1 MPMKEITHFLYQNL
15 TALIRHL
22 RLFSPHEKLVI
33 GVSGG
38 TDSLALAHILADLC
52 HNLQLEIHIATFN
65 HGLRPEA
72 TAETQLVGQLA
83 QTLNIPYTIGQGD
96 VLAIQSTQKL
106 SLEEAARKA
115 RYQFLADVAQ
125 KIGASTIVTAHHQ
138 DDQAETVLFQLTRG
152 TGSTLGMRWIAPCPY
167 APHLRLVRPLLTT
180 SRKQLE
186 LYCAENGLT
195 PIFDPSNDDVTIT
208 RNAIRHQIMPLLA
221 NINPQVSS
229 AFARF
234 ADIHAESQDALHNTF
249 ITTILPHITQVAG
262 KFFISREQFRDWHV
276 AYQRKLFTYLLDDI
290 PNMTYDHIAHAIHIG
305 MMGENGAIAQFP
317 QGWQL
322 RVMYDNLVLEH
333 YLTSQLL
340 PNDTPLLP
348 ENSTIPI
355 KIGEFYDFGGWQFE
369 IKEKIH
375 KSAVAYLTLPE
386 GANLTL
392 RTRRPQDRFAPKGM
406 MGKHQSIKNWMIN
419 HKIPQQIRANV
430 PILCANDQIIMILWA
445 EIIIADGFIIDDTLP
460 NSYSVFIN
468 YVTNT
473 EG

>member
-1 MPMKEITHFLYQNL
+1 MPMKEITHFLHQNL

-22 RLFSPHEKLVI
+22 HLFSPHEKLVI

-96 VLAIQSTQKL
+96 VLALQSIQKL

-115 RYQFLADVAQ
+115 RYQFLAEVAQ
-125 KIGASTIVTAHHQ
+125 KISATTIVTAHHQ
-138 DDQAETVLFQLTRG
+138 DDQAETVLFQLIRG

-180 SRKQLE
+180 LRKQLE
-186 LYCAENGLT
+186 SYCAENGLT
-195 PIFDPSNDDVTIT
+195 PVFDSSNDDVTIT

-221 NINPQVSS
+221 HINPQVSS
-229 AFARF
+229 ALARF
-234 ADIHAESQDALHNTF
+234 ATIHAESQDALHDVF
-249 ITTILPHITQVAG
+249 ITAILPHITQG
-262 KFFISREQFRDWHV
+262 DGSFFISREQFRGWHV
-276 AYQRKLFTYLLDDI
+276 AYQRKLFTHLLDSI
-290 PNMTYDHIAHAIHIG
+290 PNIAYEHIAHAIHIG
-305 MMGENGAIAQFP
+305 MTGENGAIAQFP

-322 RVMYDNLVLEH
+322 RVMYNNLVLEH
-333 YLTSQLL
+333 HLTSQTL
-340 PNDTPLLP
+340 PEDKPLLP

-355 KIGEFYDFGGWQFE
+355 KIGEFYDFGSWQLE

-386 GANLTL
+386 GATLIL

-419 HKIPQQIRANV
+419 NKIPHKIRPNI
-430 PILCANDQIIMILWA
+430 PILCVNGQIAIILWTDM
-445 EIIIADGFIIDDTLP
+445 IIADGFIGDDTLP
-460 NSYSVFIN
+460 KNYSVFIN
-468 YVTNT
+468 YVPNT
-473 EG
+473 ER